1 MTARY
6 LTVDWAANIYEITN
20 LVDQFGHDTQDPAL
34 ASTCV
39 IKLANDQW
47 LPRDATDIP
56 IYTVH

>member
-6 LTVDWAANIYEITN
+6 FTVDWAANIWEVTN
-20 LVDQFGHDTQDPAL
+20 LVDQFGRATQDPVR

-39 IKLANDQW
+39 IKLGEDKW

>member
-1 MTARY
+1 MIRR
-6 LTVDWAANIYEITN
+6 LTIDWAANIWEVTN
-20 LVDQFGHDTQDPAL
+20 LVDQFGHDTEDPLL

-39 IKLANDQW
+39 IKLGDNEW